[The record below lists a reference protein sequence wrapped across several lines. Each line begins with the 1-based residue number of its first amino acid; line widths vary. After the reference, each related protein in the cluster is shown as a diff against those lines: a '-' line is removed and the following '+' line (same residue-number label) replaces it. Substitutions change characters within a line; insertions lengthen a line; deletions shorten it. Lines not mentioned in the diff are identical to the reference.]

1 MDFSLTDEQRDFVAA
16 IRDFCRR
23 ECGTQEQRK
32 KLTNGY
38 TEAHNDGLYRKM
50 AELGWL
56 GVTIPDEY
64 GGSGGGMLEAC
75 LFMEESSRGLAPIG
89 GYATTLIVAGA
100 TQRFGTDEQK
110 RDLLGGIAR
119 GEVEAIAMTEPE
131 AGSDVGSLA
140 TSAERVNGGFV
151 IRGQKVFCSNAR
163 IARHILVVCRTTKG
177 EDKHQGLSMIWIPT
191 DAPNLR
197 IDPIDTMGGRETA
210 HLYLDEVE
218 APESAVLGEVDQGWT
233 QLMAGLNVERLILAA
248 TMLGIGERAFDDVL
262 SYVKERRQFGRPI
275 GSFQALQHR
284 LADLATELEA
294 ARLLT
299 YWVAT
304 KVDEDPDRMLPRE
317 ASMVK
322 LFVTETAQ
330 KAALEGMQMMGG
342 YGYSSEYDMERLVR
356 ATLVSTIY
364 GGTSEIQRN
373 IIAKT
378 LGLWLIAGRRRTVEA
393 LSFGHLAPPRRKAG
407 GGVFFLRRGRTA
419 PEEPPAR
426 TEEGNHDQPMAR
438 GEVRIAVTLACEECK
453 RRNYQSNKS
462 RRNTP
467 DRLELRKYCH
477 WCGRHTPHKE
487 TR

>member
-1 MDFSLTDEQRDFVAA
+1 LDFSLTDEQQDFVAA
-16 IRDFCRR
+16 IRDLCRR
-23 ECGTQEQRK
+23 ECGTQEQREE
-32 KLTNGY
+32 LTHGY
-38 TEAHNDGLYRKM
+38 TESHNDSLYRKM
-50 AELGWL
+50 AGLGWL
-56 GVTIPDEY
+56 GVTIPEQY
-64 GGSGGGMLEAC
+64 GGSGGGMLDSC
-75 LFMEESSRGLAPIG
+75 LFMEETSRGLAPIG

-131 AGSDVGSLA
+131 AGSDVGSLTTA
-140 TSAERVNGGFV
+140 AERANGGFV
-151 IRGQKVFCSNAR
+151 IRGQKVFCSNAH

-191 DAPNLR
+191 DAANLR
-197 IDPIDTMGGRETA
+197 IDRIQTMGGRETA

-218 APESAVLGEVDQGWT
+218 APEGALLGEVDQGWT

-248 TMLGIGERAFDDVL
+248 TMLGIGQRAFDDAL
-262 SYVKERRQFGRPI
+262 AYVKERRQFGRPI

-299 YWVAT
+299 HWVAS
-304 KVDEDPDRMLPRE
+304 KVDDDPDRMLPRE

-378 LGLWLIAGRRRTVEA
+378 LGL
-393 LSFGHLAPPRRKAG
+393 
-407 GGVFFLRRGRTA
+407 
-419 PEEPPAR
+419 
-426 TEEGNHDQPMAR
+426 
-438 GEVRIAVTLACEECK
+438 
-453 RRNYQSNKS
+453 
-462 RRNTP
+462 
-467 DRLELRKYCH
+467 
-477 WCGRHTPHKE
+477 
-487 TR
+487 